1 MKKVLIVQ
9 RVLSHYN
16 IPLYEAMKEDY
27 DVTLAYSEKSEDREN
42 RVKSIE
48 IDYPTGGEWR
58 GMSEESFELHI
69 HNLISVCKNYDVV
82 ILPMEPY
89 RMALHVME
97 KLRKC
102 AKIILWGI
110 GVSASYDIRYD
121 SQELRKPSFES
132 MVAMAD
138 AAVFYTSYPKNKYQ
152 EFGIPGEKMFVAPN
166 TVKVLEIETEEQHK
180 DSLLFVGT
188 LLKQKRV
195 DLLLE
200 AYENAFQKNAH
211 IPVLKIIGEGE
222 EYENICQWIDKHDMS
237 EKILLMGPIY
247 DEDILKEQFLH
258 AFATISTEQ
267 AGLSVLKSMGYG
279 VPFITNKN
287 AITGGEIFNIDN
299 GVNGVLFEETSEL
312 ETILLDIAENPNK
325 YKIMGEKA
333 YQHYHSCRTVQDC
346 KRGFVEAIEYAT
358 REK

>member
-1 MKKVLIVQ
+1 MEKVLIIQ
-9 RVLSHYN
+9 RILSHYN
-16 IPLYEAMKEDY
+16 VPLYESIGKVY
-27 DVTLAYSEKSEDREN
+27 DLSLAYSEKTEDKEK
-42 RVKSIE
+42 RVSCFK
-48 IDYPTGGEWR
+48 IDYPSIKEWK
-58 GMSEESFELHI
+58 ELCDAEFEIHI
-69 HNLISVCKNYDVV
+69 HNLIDVCKEYDVV

-89 RMALHVME
+89 QKVLHVIE
-97 KLRKC
+97 RLRKHV
-102 AKIILWGI
+102 KIILWGI
-110 GVSASYDIRYD
+110 GVVASYNIHFD
-121 SQELRKPSFES
+121 SEEFRRPSFES
-132 MVAMAD
+132 MVAMSD
-138 AAVFYTSYPKNKYQ
+138 ASIFYSEYPRRKYL
-152 EFGIPGEKMFVAPN
+152 EYGIPKEKMFVAHN
-166 TVKVLEIETEEQHK
+166 TVKVLETGTKEQHK

-188 LLKQKRV
+188 LIKQKRL

-200 AYENAFQKNAH
+200 AYKNAFQKNAH